1 MKNALLTGFLL
12 LTLLSCTQTSVDPES
27 TETESARLA
36 AANACGVQDPLREL
50 AWLKTN
56 REQSAKNLA
65 GTGCTL
71 GPVIQGLYGGKT
83 VFILYTNGGA
93 ACDVCAGGAVFDCE
107 GNYLFG
113 CNLEEEAKIT
123 GKKELK

>member
-1 MKNALLTGFLL
+1 M
-12 LTLLSCTQTSVDPES
+12 LSCTQTSIAPES
-27 TETESARLA
+27 PETESARLA
-36 AANACGVQDPLREL
+36 AANPCGVQDPLREL

-56 REQSAKNLA
+56 QEEMEKSLK

-71 GPVIQGLYGGKT
+71 GPVYQGVYQDKT
-83 VFILYTNGGA
+83 VFITYTRGGA
-93 ACDVCAGGAVFDCE
+93 ACCVCAGGAVYNCAGDL
-107 GNYLFG
+107 LFI